1 MNKIKRFLSF
11 CCVWFFG
18 IIFAGIFCC
27 VFLAKPILTSM
38 LELSWGVDLSIGKI
52 GWDAQRSVLAFDDV
66 RVGNPYGFPRGN
78 VLEIKRVEAVLD
90 DFFYEKKT
98 VNFRSMDFF
107 IDKVELMR
115 RVSGH
120 LNLELLVKP
129 DSKSDKKGLQIAPFL
144 TRFNI
149 EAVSETDATGPLL
162 QKKDISLPN
171 REIIVGFEPS
181 FHDVARVFV
190 VELVKSIES
199 VSVPPVL
206 PAPEYKGLVSSIE
219 ESLQDQAKKISE
231 ENAGYIRDE
240 LSPAAVEIAS

>member
-1 MNKIKRFLSF
+1 MRFLLF
-11 CCVWFFG
+11 CCVWLFG
-18 IIFAGIFCC
+18 IIFTGIFCC
-27 VFLAKPILTSM
+27 VFLAKPILTSV
-38 LELSWGVDLSIGKI
+38 LELSWGVELSIGKI
-52 GWDAQRSVLAFDDV
+52 GWDAQRSVLVFEDV
-66 RVGNPYGFPRGN
+66 RAGNPYGFPRGN
-78 VLEIKRVEAVLD
+78 VLEIRRVEATAA
-90 DFFYEKKT
+90 DFFYEEKT
-98 VNFRSMDFF
+98 VNFRSLDFF
-107 IDKVELMR
+107 IDKIELMR

-120 LNLELLVKP
+120 LNLELLVKT

-162 QKKDISLPN
+162 QKRDISLPS
-171 REIIVGFEPS
+171 REITVGFEPS
-181 FHDVARVFV
+181 FHDVARAFV
-190 VELVKSIES
+190 AELVKSMES

-231 ENAGYIRDE
+231 ENAGYIPDE

>member
-1 MNKIKRFLSF
+1 MRFLLF
-11 CCVWFFG
+11 CCVWLFG
-18 IIFAGIFCC
+18 IIFTGIFCC
-27 VFLAKPILTSM
+27 VFLAKPILTSV
-38 LELSWGVDLSIGKI
+38 LELSWGVELSIGKI
-52 GWDAQRSVLAFDDV
+52 GWDGQQSVLVFEDV

-78 VLEIKRVEAVLD
+78 VLEIRRVEATAG
-90 DFFYEKKT
+90 DFFYEEKT
-98 VNFRSMDFF
+98 VNFRSLDFF
-107 IDKVELMR
+107 IDKIELMR

-120 LNLELLVKP
+120 LNLELLVKT

-162 QKKDISLPN
+162 QKRDISLPS
-171 REIIVGFEPS
+171 REITVGFEPS
-181 FHDVARVFV
+181 FHDVARAFV
-190 VELVKSIES
+190 AELVKSMES

-231 ENAGYIRDE
+231 ENAGYIPDE